1 MKLGFC
7 GLGLMGAP
15 MVRRLL
21 AAGHDV
27 LVWNRT
33 PEKTM
38 ALAALGATPVA
49 HPADMARECGVVC
62 LCLFDAP
69 AVEAVVFGPNG
80 LAVGDAL
87 RCVVDHSSIP
97 PDLTRAMAA
106 RLSHENGAAWI
117 DAPVSGGVGGAE
129 DGSLAIMAGGAAD
142 LVRTLTPLL
151 MAYAKRVSHMG
162 DIGAGQTTKLC
173 NQTIVA
179 TTIAAIGEAIALA
192 TASGVDASRL
202 SEALAG
208 GWADSTLL
216 RIFVPR
222 MTSPPQGKLAGLN
235 TMLKDLDTVAAL
247 AQQQGTPMPVS
258 ASAQQVYRL
267 ARLMG
272 LGDQDVSQLAQVS
285 LGRETG
291 VGNA

>member
-33 PEKTM
+33 PRKTM

-49 HPADMARECGVVC
+49 YPADMAQECEIVC
-62 LCLFDAP
+62 LCLFDAA

-80 LAVGDAL
+80 LAVEGAL
-87 RCVVDHSSIP
+87 RCVVDHSSIA
-97 PDLTRAMAA
+97 PDQTRSMAK
-106 RLSHENGAAWI
+106 RLLDMNNAAWV

-129 DGSLAIMAGGAAD
+129 EGSLAIMAGGSAD
-142 LVRTLTPLL
+142 MVRTLTPLL
-151 MAYAKRVSHMG
+151 MAYAKRVTHMG
-162 DIGAGQTTKLC
+162 DVGAGQTTKLC

-179 TTIAAIGEAIALA
+179 TTIAAIAEAIALA
-192 TASGVDASRL
+192 SASGVDASRL
-202 SEALAG
+202 DEALAG
-208 GWADSTLL
+208 GWADSALL
-216 RIFVPR
+216 QIFVPR

-258 ASAQQVYRL
+258 TSAQQVYRL
-267 ARLMG
+267 ARVMG
-272 LGDQDVSQLAQVS
+272 LGEHDVSQLARVS

-291 VGNA
+291 ASQA